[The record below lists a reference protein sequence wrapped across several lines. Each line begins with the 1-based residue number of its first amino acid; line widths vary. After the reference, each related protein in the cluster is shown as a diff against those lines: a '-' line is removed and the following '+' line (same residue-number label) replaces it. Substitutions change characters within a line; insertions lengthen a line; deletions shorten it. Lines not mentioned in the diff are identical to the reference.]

1 MKVYFIAGLGADAR
15 VFKHIQLPSG
25 YEMVCLPWLTPVPK
39 ESLAEYAN
47 RLSEIIEED
56 QPFVL
61 AGLSMGGM
69 IATEI
74 AKIKK
79 PAATILFSS
88 VATSQQLPKR
98 FRVAQWLQLH
108 KMVPIGLIKN
118 ISVVKRVFTS
128 DTKEDQQLLIDM
140 IKSCD
145 ATFIRWAIG
154 AILDWKNETVPSP
167 LWHIHG
173 TKDEILPF
181 KYAHPTHA
189 INKGTHVMILSK
201 AAEINGILQSV
212 LTSTNNLEPIQ
223 G

>member
-1 MKVYFIAGLGADAR
+1 MKVYFIAGLGADSR
-15 VFKHIQLPSG
+15 VFKRIQLPIG
-25 YEMVCLPWLTPVPK
+25 YEMVFLEWLKPVPK
-39 ESLAEYAN
+39 ESLAQYAL
-47 RLSEIIEED
+47 RLSESIEEN

-69 IATEI
+69 IAIEI

-79 PAATILFSS
+79 PTATILFSS
-88 VATSQQLPKR
+88 VASSQQLPKR
-98 FRVAQWLQLH
+98 FRVAQRLQLH
-108 KMVPIGLIKN
+108 KMVPIGLLKN
-118 ISVVKRVFTS
+118 ISVFKRVFTS
-128 DTKEDQQLLIDM
+128 DTKEDQQVLIDM
-140 IKSCD
+140 IKACD
-145 ATFIRWAIG
+145 AAFIRWAIG
-154 AILDWKNETVPSP
+154 AILHWRNETIPSP

-201 AAEINGILQSV
+201 AAEINVILQSV
-212 LTSTNNLEPIQ
+212 LVSPNNAQQVE